1 MQFSEMKMIKTRL
14 RNRIGDSSLNHLM
27 LIAIESPD
35 VLTDSELDCIVHI
48 WNKKPRR
55 IVV

>member
-1 MQFSEMKMIKTRL
+1 
-14 RNRIGDSSLNHLM
+14 M

-35 VLTDSELDCIVHI
+35 VLTDCELDCIVDI
-48 WNKKPRR
+48 WKEKPRR